1 MPGAPDYAR
10 NRINRHVTSDQS
22 ANLSTVK
29 RNLADGR
36 WQKMQQPALAAPPLH
51 SPAIGLLE
59 LSTEVLMAREILAF
73 LPATAGV
80 YAGRMEFN
88 DAADI
93 AGLTAVSEVIPA
105 STNLLP
111 AAEWLHAIVYGCT
124 SGTIVL
130 GEERVRNLI
139 GEARPDVPV
148 VTPIG
153 SVLKALSALNVG
165 RLAVVTP
172 YVDEVN
178 ALVARTLTG
187 AGIEIVSARTLD
199 QLTGAQMYLTAP
211 EVFFEAALAADT
223 PEADAL
229 FISCTGIAVSPILKS
244 LEDRIGKPV
253 ISSNQ
258 AIAWECCQLAG
269 ALADRNRHGHLFSQP
284 LPS

>member
-1 MPGAPDYAR
+1 MPEP
-10 NRINRHVTSDQS
+10 I
-22 ANLSTVK
+22 
-29 RNLADGR
+29 LAT
-36 WQKMQQPALAAPPLH
+36 PPLH
-51 SPAIGLLE
+51 SPSVGLLE
-59 LSTEVLMAREILAF
+59 LSTEVVMAREILAF

-93 AGLTAVSEVIPA
+93 AGLTAVSKVIPA
-105 STNLLP
+105 SADLLP

-130 GEERVRNLI
+130 GEERVCDLI
-139 GEARPDVPV
+139 GMSRPGVPV

-153 SVLKALSALNVG
+153 AVLKALQALEVQ

-187 AGIEIVSARTLD
+187 ADMEIVSARTLG
-199 QLTGAQMYLTAP
+199 QLTGAQMYLTPP

-229 FISCTGIAVSPILKS
+229 FISCTGVAVSPILKA

-253 ISSNQ
+253 VSSNQ
-258 AIAWECCQLAG
+258 AIAWECCQRAG
-269 ALADRNRHGHLFSQP
+269 AAADIDLHGRLFSQS
-284 LPS
+284 LPG